1 MTQRVVII
9 GGGFAGLHAALS
21 VGKLPV
27 DVTLVDKRNFHLFQP
42 LLYQVATGGLSP
54 GDITAPLRAVV
65 RKLPNVRV
73 LLAEVKSIEPQ
84 QRRVILNDGEV
95 EYDILL
101 MAAGADNFYFGNDG
115 WSQYAPPL
123 KSIEDATAMRA
134 RILSAFEH
142 AEREPDESKRRAWLR
157 FVIVGGGP
165 TGVELA
171 GAIGEI
177 SRDTLRGDFRR
188 IRPEEAQILLLEHS
202 PRVLGQ
208 FADDL
213 SASAERQLIQLG
225 VRTRTGVKV
234 TGVDA
239 TGVIID
245 TGTQRERIETYTVLW
260 AAGVRPVPLGKQ
272 LADALG
278 ITLDR
283 GGRIAV
289 AKDFSIPGHPEILVM
304 GDMAAYEQDGQMLPG
319 LAAVAMQQGQFAGKI
334 VNARLKGVPAPQFRY
349 VDKGTMATIGRAA
362 AVAQFGKVHFTGL
375 IAWLL
380 WLFIHLMLLVGFQ
393 NRLLVALQWGFQ
405 YLTFNRGARLI
416 TQGPDGRDRSAA

>member
-1 MTQRVVII
+1 MTHRVVII

-73 LLAEVKSIEPQ
+73 ILAEVKSIDPAQ
-84 QRRVILNDGEV
+84 HRVILNDGELA
-95 EYDILL
+95 YDTLIA
-101 MAAGADNFYFGNDG
+101 AAGADNFYFGNDS

-177 SRDTLRGDFRR
+177 SRDTLRGDFRH
-188 IRPEEAQILLLEHS
+188 IKPEEAQILLLEHS
-202 PRVLGQ
+202 PRLLGQ

-213 SASAERQLIQLG
+213 SASAERQLINLG

-234 TGVDA
+234 TGIDS
-239 TGVIID
+239 TGVIVD
-245 TGTQRERIETYTVLW
+245 TGQQRERIETYTVLW

-272 LADALG
+272 LADSLG
-278 ITLDR
+278 ITVDR
-283 GGRIAV
+283 GGRIPV
-289 AKDFSIPGHPEILVM
+289 SKDFSVAGHPEILVM

-334 VNARLKGVPAPQFRY
+334 IKARLNGVPPPQFHY
-349 VDKGTMATIGRAA
+349 ADKGTMATIGRAA

-380 WLFIHLMLLVGFQ
+380 WLFVHLMLLVGFQ

-416 TQGPDGRDRSAA
+416 TQSPDGRDRTAA